1 VSLVLALLGIDEL
14 ALIFGAGIAVGIARW
29 TALVREGARRS
40 VTSLILMI
48 LIPLALFI
56 IPAAFS
62 SHIPGASPG
71 SDTELVPFQ
80 HSTLFLFF
88 LKVGSV
94 LYGSGYVLLA
104 FLRAGLVDNWR
115 WLTETQLLDA
125 AIVGQVTP
133 GPVFTTATFIGYLL
147 GGPLSALLAT
157 IAIFLPS
164 FVFVALS
171 GPLVPRIRSSPLAGA
186 FLDGVNASS
195 LALMVAVTTQLAQ
208 SALLD
213 PLTTTLA
220 LASAIHLVRFKVNSA
235 WLIFGAAFVG
245 LLTSWL
251 HP

>member
-1 VSLVLALLGIDEL
+1 
-14 ALIFGAGIAVGIARW
+14 
-29 TALVREGARRS
+29 
-40 VTSLILMI
+40 
-48 LIPLALFI
+48 
-56 IPAAFS
+56 
-62 SHIPGASPG
+62 
-71 SDTELVPFQ
+71 
-80 HSTLFLFF
+80 